1 MEVLG
6 PSTTRAME
14 NPANDALFDWIII
27 RGGDEEFRYYDS
39 VISYDKKYVATMKSG
54 SAGMDKVI
62 LKEIEEIQ
70 KQRLENIRTID
81 KEKIIS
87 AGRK

>member
-6 PSTTRAME
+6 PRTVKAME
-14 NPANDALFDWIII
+14 NPANDAFFDWIII
-27 RGGDEEFRYYDS
+27 RGGDEEFRYYNS
-39 VISYDKKYVATMKSG
+39 VIHYDKKYVASLKSG
-54 SAGMDKVI
+54 DAGMDKVI
-62 LKEIEEIQ
+62 EKEIEEIQ